1 MGRYIYNTTFVVSK
15 DSERRFVDW
24 FRLRAACIADAE
36 MRPRLSRLAGTLAA
50 ESEAQSLAFQ
60 VESESEEALQE
71 WAHES
76 LEPVLGRFMRDFGP
90 DAAYFCSEFEVVSLD
105 SGIGAMPL

>member
-1 MGRYIYNTTFVVSK
+1 MGKYIYNTTFVVAK
-15 DSERRFVDW
+15 NTEQRFIDW
-24 FRLRAACIADAE
+24 FRLRAACIAEAG
-36 MRPRLSRLAGTLAA
+36 MRPRLSRLAGALAT

-60 VESESEEALQE
+60 VESDSEEVLQE
-71 WAHES
+71 WARES

>member
-1 MGRYIYNTTFVVSK
+1 MGRYIYNTTFVVAK
-15 DSERRFVDW
+15 EREQFIDW
-24 FRLRAACIADAE
+24 FRLRAACIAEAG
-36 MRPRLSRLAGTLAA
+36 MRPRLSRLAGALAA

-60 VESESEEALQE
+60 VESDSEEALQE
-71 WAHES
+71 WARES
-76 LEPVLGRFMRDFGP
+76 LEPVLGQFMRDFGP

>member
-1 MGRYIYNTTFVVSK
+1 MGRYIYNTTFVVAK
-15 DSERRFVDW
+15 EREQRFIDW
-24 FRLRAACIADAE
+24 FRLRAACIAEAG
-36 MRPRLSRLAGTLAA
+36 MRPRLSRLAGALAA

-60 VESESEEALQE
+60 VESDSEEALQK

-90 DAAYFCSEFEVVSLD
+90 DAAYFCSEFEVLSMD

>member
-1 MGRYIYNTTFVVSK
+1 MGRYIYNTTFVVAK
-15 DSERRFVDW
+15 DSEQRFIDW
-24 FRLRAACIADAE
+24 FRLRAACIADAG
-36 MRPRLSRLAGTLAA
+36 MRPRLSRLAGALAA

-60 VESESEEALQE
+60 VESDSEVALQE

-90 DAAYFCSEFEVVSLD
+90 DAAYFCSEFEAVSLD
-105 SGIGAMPL
+105 AGIGAMPL